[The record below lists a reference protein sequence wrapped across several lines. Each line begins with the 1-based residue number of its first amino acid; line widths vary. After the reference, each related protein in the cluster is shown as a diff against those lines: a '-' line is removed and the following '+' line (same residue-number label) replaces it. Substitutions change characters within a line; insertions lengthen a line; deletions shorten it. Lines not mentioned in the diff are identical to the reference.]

1 MIQNRIISSNNFTE
15 MDSVMSTGLSLDSRS
30 RKLETCQNSLHKHL
44 QNSICMLASMHVD
57 VRIAT
62 QADDRFFYEM
72 PWLELN
78 RDLPA
83 SVF

>member
-44 QNSICMLASMHVD
+44 QISICMHASMHVD

-62 QADDRFFYEM
+62 QADDRVFYEM
-72 PWLELN
+72 P
-78 RDLPA
+78 
-83 SVF
+83 VF